1 MIRNQD
7 FSNAAGLTKETQE
20 RAYNEFVELLS
31 STRRKGVE
39 AVIEWIG
46 TSRFCTTSG
55 STHNHSSFRG
65 GLLCHSLN
73 VGIAALR
80 LRQEKLDCARTQA
93 QRNNLEAE
101 LPRSSVVLA
110 ALLHDVSKEPLYL
123 YDNGSWVQDEE
134 VARRGHG
141 QLSLDILDSLGLQL
155 TTKERIAIR
164 WHDYDLKKEKVE
176 WAAWKPTHSRESKTP
191 LLDIVH
197 KADRLVRPLEDGTQA
212 QGIFLPLHYIDFQPL
227 KDTELRVR
235 HNLEGY
241 PSELVETYPINDSFA
256 YNAHKEVDCGEA
268 VSLPKDTVS
277 VLSMR
282 YPCSLPFE
290 GKTFASA
297 EVLVLYQLYSQ
308 SPDMQARIASC
319 TTSEEAKDL
328 CSDTKKR
335 DSDWKSKL
343 HEARVKA
350 LKVKAQHCQEYKSKL
365 KESGSKPIVQL
376 SNYPRFL
383 TLGEGAVPGKALGGD
398 SWQEVAGIQDLYLGC
413 NSVGKA
419 HMAVRES
426 IV

>member
-1 MIRNQD
+1 MIKNQD

-80 LRQEKLDCARTQA
+80 LRQEKLDSARTQA

-101 LPRSSVVLA
+101 LSRSSVVLA

-134 VARRGHG
+134 VAKLGHG
-141 QLSLDILDSLGLQL
+141 SLSVKMIEDLGLKL
-155 TTKERIAIR
+155 TSSERVAIR
-164 WHDYDLKKEKVE
+164 WHDYDLSKEKE
-176 WAAWKPTHSRESKTP
+176 AWEEWKPTHKREAKDP
-191 LLDIVH
+191 LLGLLH
-197 KADRLVRPLEDGTQA
+197 KADRIVRPLENGLQK
-212 QGIFLPLHYIDFQPL
+212 QGIYCPLHYADTQL
-227 KDTELRVR
+227 VKDTQLKVR
-235 HNLEGY
+235 QNLESY
-241 PSELVETYPINDSFA
+241 PAERVATYPIGSSFA
-256 YNAHKEVDCGEA
+256 YNNSKEVNGPEA
-268 VSLPKDTVS
+268 KMLPKGEVP

-282 YPCSLPFE
+282 YTCSLPFE

-319 TTSEEAKDL
+319 TTTEEAKAL

-335 DSDWKSKL
+335 DSDWKAKL
-343 HEARVKA
+343 QETRIKA
-350 LKVKAQHCQEYKSKL
+350 LKIKAQHCPEYKSKL
-365 KESGSKPIVQL
+365 KKTGSKPIVQL

-398 SWQEVAGIQDLYLGC
+398 SWQEVTGIQDLYLGC

-419 HMAVRES
+419 HMMVRES
-426 IV
+426 IA